1 MDSTEYT
8 EAVTEAIGQA
18 RNEAGM
24 SVLALSRESGIPYST
39 LDRKLKGHGDFTMRE
54 TFNLAAALNVPIARF
69 TDIPAAERALN
80 DMAVSA

>member
-8 EAVTEAIGQA
+8 EAVTEAISQA
-18 RNEAGM
+18 RSEAGM

-54 TFNLAAALNVPIARF
+54 TFNLAAALHVPVARF
-69 TDIPAAERALN
+69 TNVPSVVREA
-80 DMAVSA
+80 MAVSA

>member
-54 TFNLAAALNVPIARF
+54 TFNLAAALKVPVARF
-69 TDIPAAERALN
+69 TNIPAPEQAPL
-80 DMAVSA
+80 AVSA